1 MSGRLH
7 RRLRCCLLGVLTVL
21 AMQLLIVVLV
31 VRFGLIDELISHRLL
46 LQQQQLNLHQ
56 LEWREFIT
64 HTPDQPHALHQYNRQ
79 LSDNLAA
86 VRLLPTTRHHS
97 CNRRRYRLPQAS
109 QAKLSVVICFHNE
122 ARSMLLR
129 TILTLISRTPE
140 EYLHE
145 LIVIDDGSEDAG
157 LLASLERHMT
167 AANAQR
173 GRPTLIFRRN
183 LGRKGLIWS
192 RNEGA
197 RLASGHYLLFL
208 DSHCEVNDG
217 WLEPLLERLALN
229 SRVAV
234 SPVLD
239 PIEPETLSYMTG
251 NALLKGGFDWSLHF
265 HWLPRV
271 LAEKEAL
278 AQPYA
283 SPAFAGGILMISRE
297 SFHKLHGFNPHL
309 EIWGGESI
317 ELAIKLWLCGG
328 QIEIVPC
335 SRIGHIFRPA
345 HAFEFP
351 LQFEQEQK
359 QKQEK
364 ELEQELDGEQLDSA
378 QATYL
383 RNSKIIAESWLDEYK
398 YLFYAL
404 KPSARQIP
412 LNLRP
417 VSQPSYDPAQI
428 KAELKCRPFDWL
440 MRHVSPELRLHHANL
455 SALGS
460 LRNADRCL
468 HVAGTEP
475 QLQLQLASCHGLQV
489 TQWHLHQESGQLST
503 SEQGLCLAV
512 DAAAKQPQLS
522 LEPCRAGQG
531 RQHWLRRNT
540 QLQHAGTHLC
550 LDNPLKDQLLLSHCR
565 PHAVSQSF
573 QFALEMEAQ
582 S

>member
-1 MSGRLH
+1 MSGSLH
-7 RRLRCCLLGVLTVL
+7 RRLRCCLLGIMTLL
-21 AMQLLIVVLV
+21 AMQFVILVLV
-31 VRFGLIDELISHRLL
+31 VRLGLIDELISRR
-46 LQQQQLNLHQ
+46 QQQLSLHQ
-56 LEWREFIT
+56 HEWQDFVT
-64 HTPDQPHALHQYNRQ
+64 HTPDQPHAFYQYNRQ

-86 VRLLPTTRHHS
+86 VRLLPTTRHES
-97 CNRRRYRLPQAS
+97 CNRRRYALPHAS
-109 QAKLSVVICFHNE
+109 LAKLSVVISFHNE

-129 TILTLISRTPE
+129 TILTLISRTPQ

-145 LIVIDDGSEDAG
+145 LIVIDDGSEDVG
-157 LLASLERHMT
+157 LLASLERHLT
-167 AANAQR
+167 AAYAER
-173 GRPTLIFRRN
+173 GRPRLIFSRN
-183 LGRKGLIWS
+183 LNRKGLIWS

-217 WLEPLLERLALN
+217 WLEPLLERLTLN
-229 SRVAV
+229 SRLAV
-234 SPVLD
+234 SPLLD
-239 PIEPETLSYMTG
+239 PIEPETLSYMAG
-251 NALLKGGFDWSLHF
+251 NELLKGGFDWSLHF

-271 LAEKEAL
+271 LADKETL
-278 AQPYA
+278 AQPYT
-283 SPAFAGGILMISRE
+283 SPVFAGGILMISRE
-297 SFHKLHGFNPHL
+297 SFRKLHGFNPHL

-335 SRIGHIFRPA
+335 SRIGHIFRAA

-351 LQFEQEQK
+351 PQYDQEQ
-359 QKQEK
+359 
-364 ELEQELDGEQLDSA
+364 ELEQELQQLGSA

-404 KPSARQIP
+404 KPSAREIP

-417 VSQPSYDPAQI
+417 VSTYDPAQI
-428 KAELKCRPFDWL
+428 KAELKCQPFDWL
-440 MRHVSPELRLHHANL
+440 MRHVSPELRLQHANL
-455 SALGS
+455 SALGT
-460 LRNADRCL
+460 LRNAGRCL
-468 HVAGTEP
+468 HVAGTVP
-475 QLQLQLASCHGLQV
+475 QLQLLLTSCHSLQV
-489 TQWHLHQESGQLST
+489 TQWHLHHESGQLST
-503 SEQGLCLAV
+503 EQRLCLAV

-522 LEPCRAGQG
+522 LEPCRAGQTG
-531 RQHWLRRNT
+531 QHWLRRNT
-540 QLQHAGTHLC
+540 QLQHARTHLC
-550 LDNPLKDQLLLSHCR
+550 LDNPLKDQLLLSRCR